1 MRVWQRAGGTYD
13 VVMSAELADG
23 IDDALVLGRA
33 NGLIVRCV
41 AEASEEACDERDEE
55 REGAHVG
62 ECR

>member
-41 AEASEEACDERDEE
+41 AEANEEACDERDEE
-55 REGAHVG
+55 R
-62 ECR
+62 